1 MKKEVTE
8 FALYGGKKVFDTF
21 RTTTNMVPPN
31 ADIFFKYAKRSFDE
45 RQLTNSGSNLRQLEN
60 ELANFHEVKH
70 CICVS
75 SGFSALMLVVKRLAL
90 NNKKEVVIPSLA
102 YRSTADIIEWAGYVP
117 HFCDVDY
124 ETRTVTV
131 DTLLKCIN
139 ENTALIVVPHPMV
152 TLANIDELEAF
163 AKEVHIPLVFD
174 SVEAFGATYKGKK
187 LGGYGLAEIFSMHA
201 SKVLNA
207 CEGGYITTND
217 DELAKDLKK
226 MRSFGFCA
234 RDKVDI
240 LGFNMKLNEFHAAM
254 ALSGLHMLE
263 EQLAFNKAL
272 FKEYQ
277 RLLSSI
283 PGIEVIPY
291 SETEKRNWKT
301 CLVKLTDKW
310 KLSQELTL
318 KLLNAENI
326 NARPYYFPL
335 LHKKYITNNDDYSKL
350 FNSEKLSN
358 EYMILPFGYSMKL
371 EDVPLI
377 AETLLSIY
385 NLSEEIL
392 KQDIKNEKN
401 S

>member
-1 MKKEVTE
+1 MKMKLND
-8 FALYGGKKVFDTF
+8 FAYYGGKKVFDTF
-21 RTTTNMVPPN
+21 RTTTNMVPPD
-31 ADIFFKYAKRSFDE
+31 ADIFFKYAKKAFDE
-45 RQLTNSGSNLRQLEN
+45 RQITNNGYNLKQLEE
-60 ELANFHEVKH
+60 ELAIFHDVKH

-75 SGFSALMLVVKRLAL
+75 SGFVALMLAIKRLAL
-90 NNKKEVVIPSLA
+90 FGKQEVIVPSLA
-102 YRSTADIIEWAGYVP
+102 YRSTGYIIEWAGYIP

-131 DTLLKCIN
+131 DTILKCIN
-139 ENTALIVVPHPMV
+139 ENTALIVVPHPMI

-174 SVEAFGATYKGKK
+174 SVEAFGATYKGKMI
-187 LGGYGLAEIFSMHA
+187 GGFGNAEIFSMHA

-234 RDKVDI
+234 RDEVDI
-240 LGFNMKLNEFHAAM
+240 LGINTKLNEFHAAM
-254 ALSGLHMLE
+254 ALSGLNMLDK
-263 EQLAFNKAL
+263 QLNFNKAL

-277 RLLSSI
+277 RLLADI
-283 PGIEVIPY
+283 PGIEIIPY

-310 KLSQELTL
+310 KLSRELTL

-326 NARPYYFPL
+326 NARPYYFPS
-335 LHKKYITNNDDYSKL
+335 LHQKYVKENCIYNELINTD
-350 FNSEKLSN
+350 KLSN
-358 EYMILPFGYSMKL
+358 EYMILPFGYSMAI

-377 AETLLSIY
+377 TETLLSIY